1 MAEGI
6 PARLTAREGRRFGL
20 TVGAAFTV
28 LAGIAW
34 WRGHTVSWK
43 VLGALGGMLLLA
55 GAIIPGLLGP
65 VQWGWMAFARRLS
78 KVTTPI
84 FMGIVFFLVI
94 TPIALFMRAIG
105 RRPMKH
111 AEKDGSFWI
120 RSPSGGRSDME
131 RQF

>member
-1 MAEGI
+1 M
-6 PARLTAREGRRFGL
+6 
-20 TVGAAFTV
+20 GAAF
-28 LAGIAW
+28 LALAAIAW
-34 WRGHTVSWK
+34 WRHPLGIPWK
-43 VLGALGGMLLLA
+43 VLAALGGGLALA
-55 GAIIPGLLGP
+55 GALIPGRLGP
-65 VQWGWMAFARRLS
+65 VYRAWMRFARLLS

-105 RRPMKH
+105 RRPMQH
-111 AEKDGSFWI
+111 AEQDGSFWI

>member
-6 PARLTAREGRRFGL
+6 PARLTAREGRRFGF
-20 TVGAAFTV
+20 TVGVAFAV

-43 VLGALGGMLLLA
+43 VLGALGGALLLA
-55 GAIIPGLLGP
+55 GAIIPSRLGP
-65 VQWGWMAFARRLS
+65 VLRGWMAFAHRLS

-94 TPIALFMRAIG
+94 TPIALIMRAFG

-111 AEKDGSFWI
+111 EEKDGSFWI
-120 RSPSGGRSDME
+120 QSPSGGRSDME

>member
-6 PARLTAREGRRFGL
+6 PARLTAREGRRFGF
-20 TVGAAFTV
+20 TVGAAFVV

-43 VLGALGGMLLLA
+43 VLGALGGTLLLA
-55 GAIIPGLLGP
+55 GAVIPGLLGP
-65 VQWGWMAFARRLS
+65 VQRGWMAFAHRLS

-94 TPIALFMRAIG
+94 TPIALIMRALG

-120 RSPSGGRSDME
+120 ESPSGGRSDME

>member
-1 MAEGI
+1 LAEGI
-6 PARLTAREGRRFGL
+6 PARLTAREGRRFGFI
-20 TVGAAFTV
+20 VGAAFTV

-55 GAIIPGLLGP
+55 GAVIPGRLGP
-65 VQWGWMAFARRLS
+65 VQRGWMAFARLLS

-94 TPIALFMRAIG
+94 TPIALIMRAFG

-111 AEKDGSFWI
+111 EEKDGSFWVQ
-120 RSPSGGRSDME
+120 SPSGGRSDME